1 MNENNKTLKGY
12 FRGNKVFCDDGS
24 IENCY
29 TFGINRVQIDNKKGY
44 FNIRKNSSGT
54 WIIYQFILD
63 EN

>member
-1 MNENNKTLKGY
+1 MNKNNKTLKGE

-29 TFGINRVQIDNKKGY
+29 TYGINYSQINNMKGY